1 MTHPRPTTTLGML
14 ALLFAL
20 AAGGGATGEEQER
33 PKPAPGEHAHW
44 GYGAE
49 DGPAAWPKLS
59 PEWRVCGSG
68 RSQSPIDLVPTRA
81 DTGEAAISLDYRPAS
96 LRIARK
102 GYVTEVLNNGHTI
115 QVDVEEDSELRTAGR
130 RYQLLQYHFHAPSE
144 HAVAGRRFPM
154 EMHLVHR
161 SDDGEL
167 AVVGVL
173 IEEGAMNPAAR
184 KIWENLPAQEGE
196 RAHYENLEID
206 PSDLIPPQHRW
217 YHYRGSLTT
226 PPCTEGVEWF
236 VIADPISLS
245 KEQIR
250 NFTALYSGN
259 ARPLQPRNAREIFF
273 ERFD

>member
-1 MTHPRPTTTLGML
+1 MRSPLRSAIPFLL
-14 ALLFAL
+14 VALVAVFATRSAPAEEKPEQ
-20 AAGGGATGEEQER
+20 AA
-33 PKPAPGEHAHW
+33 APHAGPHW

-49 DGPAAWPKLS
+49 DGPAKWAALS
-59 PEWRVCGSG
+59 ADWSVCDSG
-68 RSQSPIDLVPTRA
+68 RTQSPIDLVEKEPGRA
-81 DTGEAAISLDYRPAS
+81 GPGLTLDYRPTS
-96 LRIARK
+96 LKIARN
-102 GYVTEVLNNGHTI
+102 GYVADVLNNGHTI
-115 QVDVEEDSELRTAGR
+115 QIDVQEDSELRTAGR

-161 SDDGEL
+161 SVDGEL

-173 IEEGAMNPAAR
+173 IEEGAWNPAAGE
-184 KIWENLPAQEGE
+184 IWENLPAKEGE
-196 RAHYENLEID
+196 QAHYENVEID

-245 KEQIR
+245 KRQIQ
-250 NFTALYSGN
+250 NYTSLYSGN
-259 ARPLQPRNAREIFF
+259 ARPLQAQNTRKVTL

>member
-1 MTHPRPTTTLGML
+1 LTTLGLL
-14 ALLFAL
+14 ALLFTL
-20 AAGGGATGEEQER
+20 AAGSRAAGEEQEH
-33 PKPAPGEHAHW
+33 PSPAPGEHAHW

-49 DGPAAWPKLS
+49 DGPAAWPTLR
-59 PEWRVCGSG
+59 PEWRLCGSG
-68 RSQSPIDLVPTRA
+68 RSQSPIDLVTTG
-81 DTGEAAISLDYRPAS
+81 TGEGAFTLDYHPAS
-96 LRIARK
+96 LRIARN
-102 GYVTEVLNNGHTI
+102 GYVAEVLNNGHTI
-115 QVDVEEDSELRTAGR
+115 QVDVEEESELRTAGR

-161 SDDGEL
+161 SDEGEL

-173 IEEGAMNPAAR
+173 IEEGAKNPAAR
-184 KIWENLPAQEGE
+184 EIWENLPAKEGGQ
-196 RAHYENLEID
+196 AYYENVEID

-226 PPCTEGVEWF
+226 PPCSEGVEWF
-236 VIADPISLS
+236 VIADPASLS

-250 NFTALYSGN
+250 NFTTLYSGN
-259 ARPLQPRNAREIFF
+259 ARPLQQGNARQITL